1 MNDTSIKPISSIT
14 QSEVNTPVRTP
25 MPAQTETII
34 QARQAAAQLEKAQAE
49 SKAESAGAGSLA
61 NVSIHFRVDEDTN
74 DVTVFLVDRKTK
86 KILRS
91 IPASELQKLQV
102 GDLLKLTA

>member
-1 MNDTSIKPISSIT
+1 MNDTSIKPIGSVQKAEGSAPARAM
-14 QSEVNTPVRTP
+14 TPT
-25 MPAQTETII
+25 QTETFI
-34 QARQAAAQLEKAQAE
+34 QARQSAAHLEKTQAE
-49 SKAESAGAGSLA
+49 SKAESTATGSLA